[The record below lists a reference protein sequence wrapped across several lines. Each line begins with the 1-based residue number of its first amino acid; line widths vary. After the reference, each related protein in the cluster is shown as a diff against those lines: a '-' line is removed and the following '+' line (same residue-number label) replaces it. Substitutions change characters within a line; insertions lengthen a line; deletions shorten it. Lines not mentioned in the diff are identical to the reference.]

1 MREKNLSPKKL
12 LAQSKKL
19 LANSKQL
26 LANPKKLNKMFVYL
40 RVSSNANTCPH

>member
-1 MREKNLSPKKL
+1 MREKNLSPKKH

-26 LANPKKLNKMFVYL
+26 LANPKKLNKVLKNARCLLY
-40 RVSSNANTCPH
+40 SSPFF